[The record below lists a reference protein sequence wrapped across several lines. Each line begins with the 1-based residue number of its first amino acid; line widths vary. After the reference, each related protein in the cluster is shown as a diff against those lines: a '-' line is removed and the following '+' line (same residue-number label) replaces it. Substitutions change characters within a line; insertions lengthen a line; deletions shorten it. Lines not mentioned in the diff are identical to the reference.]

1 MNYNN
6 ILYNSGPVKYSDY
19 ISNKYDLVHY
29 DLYNNAL
36 NKYLT
41 AYIEDIIHNKI
52 IYYLFYCLNRYPVDE
67 LYINP
72 DNIGLLDND
81 FVYDENNDII
91 QQVFNILLLD
101 EFYEY
106 YFINEETL
114 CLPIIDTFTE
124 LSIENNEVLQKKA
137 ILNILTH
144 ILYIIEILKNN
155 VSNISQIGNISDF
168 ILKYKEVYYIFG
180 EDNKTNFHLENDEN
194 NILIYE
200 DTDRADIHIY
210 YNQSGKIILDIDSEN
225 EDINIDDIYDDLSYE
240 LSKSNYN
247 ILYSCFNDLIDNYKK
262 THKIIEIKKPEFYLP
277 SEIFII
283 DTKYPHTKKKVDLTP
298 YWSDYYEY
306 QNSKSFI
313 DIKTKDEPINDAIIT
328 DINYIQGTV
337 KLYSKQNDEY
347 YKVKFSKINKDYEL
361 DDNLLKDSF
370 GEKLRKLEYENS
382 HYE

>member
-1 MNYNN
+1 M
-6 ILYNSGPVKYSDY
+6 I
-19 ISNKYDLVHY
+19 
-29 DLYNNAL
+29 
-36 NKYLT
+36 
-41 AYIEDIIHNKI
+41 
-52 IYYLFYCLNRYPVDE
+52 
-67 LYINP
+67 
-72 DNIGLLDND
+72 
-81 FVYDENNDII
+81 
-91 QQVFNILLLD
+91 
-101 EFYEY
+101 FYEY
-106 YFINEETL
+106 YFINEVTL

-262 THKIIEIKKPEFYLP
+262 THKIIEIKK
-277 SEIFII
+277 
-283 DTKYPHTKKKVDLTP
+283 
-298 YWSDYYEY
+298 
-306 QNSKSFI
+306 
-313 DIKTKDEPINDAIIT
+313 
-328 DINYIQGTV
+328 
-337 KLYSKQNDEY
+337 
-347 YKVKFSKINKDYEL
+347 
-361 DDNLLKDSF
+361 
-370 GEKLRKLEYENS
+370 R
-382 HYE
+382 